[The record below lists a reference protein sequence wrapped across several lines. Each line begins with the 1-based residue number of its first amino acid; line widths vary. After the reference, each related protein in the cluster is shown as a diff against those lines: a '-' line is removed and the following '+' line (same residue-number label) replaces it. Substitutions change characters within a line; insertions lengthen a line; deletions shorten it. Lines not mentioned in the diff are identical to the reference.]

1 MAKDP
6 RTKMIDFF
14 NSKASKKYTEIS
26 RKLIREVQSGFK
38 NLGKAEELSLE
49 WKNVIAE
56 NSKVFPPG
64 YQRLGRKTH
73 KKVTRAIDLLEG
85 AYLDLAMITEEE
97 DKYRK

>member
-64 YQRLGRKTH
+64 YQRFSRKTAPYQTH
-73 KKVTRAIDLLEG
+73 QGFMHGFSRILSQVYQSRDA
-85 AYLDLAMITEEE
+85 
-97 DKYRK
+97 